1 MLHIN
6 FVKELVIMNIK
17 IIYMV
22 GQFQVNPGRFAEEI
36 QVNEHKFR

>member
-1 MLHIN
+1 VLVLNGIMLHIN

-22 GQFQVNPGRFAEEI
+22 AAQIFLILEC
-36 QVNEHKFR
+36 